1 MSNRPVFT
9 ISPVGRQIVFDRLKT
24 PNLQATNIEDA
35 IVELNQRERVA
46 NYLRFETSQR
56 VVLIH
61 HYFQQIPIVQVLTPR
76 SVGYGFAFDAWTAD
90 AFAPPNYV
98 VDDLN
103 NYDIEHIDDNSFMFT
118 QDNASPIIIVMRA

>member
-1 MSNRPVFT
+1 MSNTSLFNVTPVAQ
-9 ISPVGRQIVFDRLKT
+9 QIAFDKLKT
-24 PNLQATNIEDA
+24 DNLQATNIEDA
-35 IVELNQRERVA
+35 IVELNQRERGA

-61 HYFQQIPIVQVLTPR
+61 HYFQQIPVVQVLTPR

-118 QDNASPIIIVMRA
+118 QDSASPIIIVMRA